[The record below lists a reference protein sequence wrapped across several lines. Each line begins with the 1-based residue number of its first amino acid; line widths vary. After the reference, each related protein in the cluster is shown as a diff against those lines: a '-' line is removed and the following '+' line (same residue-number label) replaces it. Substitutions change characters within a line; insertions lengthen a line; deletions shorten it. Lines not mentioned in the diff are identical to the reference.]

1 MKSIITVKN
10 LTKSYGQTR
19 AVDNL
24 SFEMVPGKIYGLFG
38 RNGAGKTTLI
48 NLLTSRIY
56 ASQGDIMLFGE
67 PGIDN
72 QAALSRICCMPDKNL
87 FPPGLKVGK
96 ILRIAADFYPTFDM
110 SCAASLSR
118 EFDLNWNNSY
128 KSLSRGYESILRIII
143 GLASRCELTIFDEPV
158 LGLDAAGRDLFYQ
171 DLIKEY
177 SSAPRTFILS
187 THLIDES
194 ADIFEEALIIKD
206 GKLVVFDQVEKL
218 KKQATVISGHKD
230 DVDAFTAKHRLQ
242 IFSAESLGRL
252 AAVTAGGLLSDDVIR
267 QGFQEGL
274 DFSPVSLQKLFIHLT
289 QAIERQVS

>member
-1 MKSIITVKN
+1 MNSLLTVKN

-24 SFEMVPGKIYGLFG
+24 SFEMDPGKIYGLLG

-72 QAALSRICCMPDKNL
+72 QAALSRVCSMPDKNL
-87 FPPGLKVGK
+87 FPPGMKVRK
-96 ILRIAADFYPTFDM
+96 ILQIAADFYPTFDM
-110 SCAASLSR
+110 TCAESLSR
-118 EFDLNWNNSY
+118 EFSLNWNNSY
-128 KSLSRGYESILRIII
+128 KSLSRGYESILRIVI

-171 DLIKEY
+171 ALIREY
-177 SSAPRTFILS
+177 SAAPRTFILS

-206 GKLVVFDQVEKL
+206 GKLVAFDQVEEL
-218 KKQATVISGHKD
+218 KKQATVISGHKN
-230 DVDAFTAKHRLQ
+230 DVDAFTARHNLK
-242 IFSAESLGRL
+242 IYSIESLGKL
-252 AAVTAGGLLSDDVIR
+252 AAVTAGGSFGEDMIR
-267 QGFQEGL
+267 QGHKEGL

-289 QAIERQVS
+289 QPIERQVS